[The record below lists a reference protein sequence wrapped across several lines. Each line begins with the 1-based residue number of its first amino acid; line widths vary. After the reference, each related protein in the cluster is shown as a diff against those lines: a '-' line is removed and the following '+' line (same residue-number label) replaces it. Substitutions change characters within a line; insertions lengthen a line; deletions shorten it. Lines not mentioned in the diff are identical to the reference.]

1 MRLIVCSTHVEVFE
15 LSAVRAAECE
25 LDMET
30 PGSNKIFPDFSIL
43 RHGRAALR
51 FGLCRRRAAEP
62 GAQTIRLLFDEPQE
76 LRRISLVFEEDEMMR
91 TQEFVMRW
99 SSDPGGPFRE
109 IARQQWNFSAPE

>member
-1 MRLIVCSTHVEVFE
+1 MSP
-15 LSAVRAAECE
+15 SAFPARIA
-25 LDMET
+25 T
-30 PGSNKIFPDFSIL
+30 PGCPPNSTIGRHSCVFL
-43 RHGRAALR
+43 RSAIG
-51 FGLCRRRAAEP
+51 
-62 GAQTIRLLFDEPQE
+62 QTIRLLFDEPQE